1 MYNNV
6 GLEMPRILWQGR
18 LIKFSTLP
26 ECFFTTSKPHL
37 NLEGSLNILYINIIT
52 HRPQPGVERRGREAL
67 LPPTSLT
74 PRQQLSLG
82 SFEFL
87 GSRETRGD
95 SSWLY
100 PFSRWLADPVSSL
113 PLWAGA
119 AVLRVGRRALATCT
133 RGLKGELLRP

>member
-74 PRQQLSLG
+74 PRQQLSRILLRVLG
-82 SFEFL
+82 IQGNEEGSL
-87 GSRETRGD
+87 GCIHSLDGWQTRCP
-95 SSWLY
+95 LY
-100 PFSRWLADPVSSL
+100 LSGQELLFCELAGVLSL
-113 PLWAGA
+113 P
-119 AVLRVGRRALATCT
+119 VHVG
-133 RGLKGELLRP
+133 